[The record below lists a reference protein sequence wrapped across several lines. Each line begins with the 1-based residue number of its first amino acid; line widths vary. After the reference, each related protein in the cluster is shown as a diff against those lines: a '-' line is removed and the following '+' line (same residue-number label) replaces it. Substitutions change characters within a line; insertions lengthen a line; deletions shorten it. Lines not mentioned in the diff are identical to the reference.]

1 MSGCFW
7 VRESRPALAR
17 KYATVSSSFLL
28 FWIAHVNPHSIQSRL
43 LSGSG
48 NICRGPNAPSSSCAA
63 KISKPAMGL
72 INPARPSEPDPNHTK
87 SDSGNAADAALH
99 AAVAED
105 CDI

>member
-1 MSGCFW
+1 MIDGSE
-7 VRESRPALAR
+7 V
-17 KYATVSSSFLL
+17 LL

-48 NICRGPNAPSSSCAA
+48 NICRGPNAPSSSCVA
-63 KISKPAMGL
+63 KTAKPAMGL
-72 INPARPSEPDPNHTK
+72 IDPAWPSEPDPNHIK

-99 AAVAED
+99 TAVAED